1 MSRLRESLGTSPLKC
16 LPIVIVWE
24 RVVLKRAL
32 FSTTHTADIVRV
44 MMTSVQVVKTS
55 IAKYSNIQN

>member
-1 MSRLRESLGTSPLKC
+1 MYGLRESLGTLKC

-32 FSTTHTADIVRV
+32 FSTIVTHTAVTVRV
-44 MMTSVQVVKTS
+44 RMTSVQVIKTS
-55 IAKYSNIQN
+55 IANYSYVQN